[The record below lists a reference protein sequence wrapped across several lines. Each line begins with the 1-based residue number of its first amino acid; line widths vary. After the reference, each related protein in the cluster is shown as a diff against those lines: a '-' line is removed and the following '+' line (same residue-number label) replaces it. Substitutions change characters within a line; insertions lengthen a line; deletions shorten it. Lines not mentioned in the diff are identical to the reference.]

1 MSDFI
6 LGVDDDACDFDD
18 GALSKIAIT
27 FFVPAIIAL
36 QAEQDDTN
44 DVEEMN
50 HIYVLP
56 EMIDTVLNG
65 SSLMDYF
72 NISQSKILVSLNNR
86 SYEIRE
92 IKLHNETEKSC
103 ECDFTIPD
111 WFKSY
116 AQYHGHLAI
125 IVCIFGTF
133 TNLINVAVLTR
144 KDMAC
149 APINRILTGLAV
161 ADMMLMIEY
170 MPFAYYYH
178 VELPEKLNYP
188 FSAAVFVLFHIHF
201 TQILHTISICLTLTL
216 AIWRYLAIGHPD
228 KNHILCSEA
237 RCTLGIFLSYV
248 LPIFLCG
255 PTYFA
260 FQVKATTIKEN
271 DTDYILYH
279 TALSDTA
286 NNEEYLVFYFW
297 MYSVVMKLIPC
308 TILTVI
314 SVWLVRTLHKAKK
327 RKQVLREYNNTGCMT
342 KQLVNNKKKT
352 KAERRADRTTKMLV
366 AVLLLFLITE
376 FPQGV
381 LGLLSGMKGKCFFL
395 KCYQDFGDIIDMLA
409 LLNGSINFVLYCCM
423 NRMFR
428 ATFEQMFTYRILS
441 KWVTPVQSEIHTTYV

>member
-1 MSDFI
+1 MF
-6 LGVDDDACDFDD
+6 
-18 GALSKIAIT
+18 
-27 FFVPAIIAL
+27 
-36 QAEQDDTN
+36 
-44 DVEEMN
+44 
-50 HIYVLP
+50 Y
-56 EMIDTVLNG
+56 
-65 SSLMDYF
+65 
-72 NISQSKILVSLNNR
+72 R
-86 SYEIRE
+86 
-92 IKLHNETEKSC
+92 
-103 ECDFTIPD
+103 
-111 WFKSY
+111 
-116 AQYHGHLAI
+116 
-125 IVCIFGTF
+125 
-133 TNLINVAVLTR
+133 
-144 KDMAC
+144 
-149 APINRILTGLAV
+149 
-161 ADMMLMIEY
+161 
-170 MPFAYYYH
+170 
-178 VELPEKLNYP
+178 
-188 FSAAVFVLFHIHF
+188 
-201 TQILHTISICLTLTL
+201 
-216 AIWRYLAIGHPD
+216 HPD

-428 ATFEQMFTYRILS
+428 ATFEQMFTYRILA